1 MYLYQSP
8 PSPRKRRLGKKE
20 KEKRKVERQ
29 DCPPTPPNCMKYD
42 VSIIYSRVSDML
54 SREKLPRDGEEE
66 RKRECLDEF
75 NVYIL
80 NSVFF
85 FVSPE
90 THKNRIDEVML
101 SPFPLWCR
109 LWQQLFKTKKKAK
122 KKWIDK
128 ISKLFIVP
136 CGKEV
141 TATTRKALRAVSY
154 IRV

>member
-1 MYLYQSP
+1 
-8 PSPRKRRLGKKE
+8 
-20 KEKRKVERQ
+20 
-29 DCPPTPPNCMKYD
+29 MKYD

-54 SREKLPRDGEEE
+54 SKEKLPRDGEEE

-101 SPFPLWCR
+101 SPFPL
-109 LWQQLFKTKKKAK
+109 
-122 KKWIDK
+122 
-128 ISKLFIVP
+128 
-136 CGKEV
+136 
-141 TATTRKALRAVSY
+141 
-154 IRV
+154 